1 MPSRLRSGAE
11 RKSPVVAPGRTR
23 SPLRGRGRVVPRALL
38 FSDTPGLALGAAAN
52 AAALLAGRSFF
63 LRKLTP
69 AAVAAAA
76 TAGTLAYAAFGPR
89 SYLFVLAWLLLCSF
103 APETPDDDTAN
114 GAAPAAAD
122 PRSTAAAADP
132 RSPASV
138 WGSAS
143 AAIGCALSA
152 FGGVI
157 APDLCR
163 MGFVAGMSSAIV
175 GAMALRGTFSAVAL
189 SLVLAFLAMIPLR
202 QARPH
207 RSRSPARLSAD
218 ALSRTTR
225 AQITLADWLG
235 CAITTVFAN
244 AVHAVLRFALRDR
257 AALLTGDV
265 ANALH
270 VSLAAA
276 LAMHMMTW

>member
-1 MPSRLRSGAE
+1 
-11 RKSPVVAPGRTR
+11 
-23 SPLRGRGRVVPRALL
+23 VVPRALL

-52 AAALLAGRSFF
+52 AAALLAGRSYF

-76 TAGTLAYAAFGPR
+76 LAGTLTYAAFGPR

-103 APETPDDDTAN
+103 APETPDTGAAPAAADPRGETPDDNTAH

-122 PRSTAAAADP
+122 PRS
-132 RSPASV
+132 PASM

-157 APDLCR
+157 APDICR

-175 GAMALRGTFSAVAL
+175 GALALRGTFSGVGL
-189 SLVLAFLAMIPLR
+189 SLVLAFLAMLPLR

-207 RSRSPARLSAD
+207 RSRSPARFSAD
-218 ALSRTTR
+218 ATHHAR
-225 AQITLADWLG
+225 ADHAGGLG
-235 CAITTVFAN
+235 GLPVYDGVCERGAC
-244 AVHAVLRFALRDR
+244 R
-257 AALLTGDV
+257 AALC
-265 ANALH
+265 
-270 VSLAAA
+270 AA
-276 LAMHMMTW
+276 